1 MLKGAS
7 SKAHSLQVSMENLRI
22 RDDREGHN
30 RGYQLGN
37 FNGHAQTPDLRVNN
51 ADVLLNGQLRI
62 SENVGAIQDEVYNM
76 RAVPLI
82 EGKTKRQVNRE
93 KRKLTEKGKEYKM
106 VLLEN

>member
-1 MLKGAS
+1 MLEGAS
-7 SKAHSLQVSMENLRI
+7 SEAHSLQMSMENLRI
-22 RDDREGHN
+22 RDDREGHI

-82 EGKTKRQVNRE
+82 EERQRG
-93 KRKLTEKGKEYKM
+93 KLTGKKESWQKKGRNTRWFY
-106 VLLEN
+106 